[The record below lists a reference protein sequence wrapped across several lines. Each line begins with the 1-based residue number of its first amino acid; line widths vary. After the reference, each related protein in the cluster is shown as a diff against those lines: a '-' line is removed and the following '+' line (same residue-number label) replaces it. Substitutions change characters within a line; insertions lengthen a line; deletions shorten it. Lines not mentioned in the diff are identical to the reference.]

1 MSFPVSGNRIALLA
15 AALVWT
21 APGVALAC
29 LPALKPT
36 VEEERFSQ
44 ALAWDSADAVFVVR
58 LVQTGPAR
66 ANTRGPTPDVPFDPD
81 PELEMVVVPGQVL
94 KNDGSIVPS
103 SMEVA
108 VRPNCV
114 ASDIERGAV
123 GDLFLAYVSN
133 GGNSTRPGFI
143 ALSRIVEPRTLEA
156 LASAMH
162 D

>member
-1 MSFPVSGNRIALLA
+1 M
-15 AALVWT
+15 
-21 APGVALAC
+21 GVGVVRQEAEGYEVG
-29 LPALKPT
+29 LPA
-36 VEEERFSQ
+36 S
-44 ALAWDSADAVFVVR
+44 
-58 LVQTGPAR
+58 
-66 ANTRGPTPDVPFDPD
+66 TP
-81 PELEMVVVPGQVL
+81 E
-94 KNDGSIVPS
+94 GSS

-114 ASDIERGAV
+114 ASGIERGAV

-133 GGNSTRPGFI
+133 DGTSTGPGFI